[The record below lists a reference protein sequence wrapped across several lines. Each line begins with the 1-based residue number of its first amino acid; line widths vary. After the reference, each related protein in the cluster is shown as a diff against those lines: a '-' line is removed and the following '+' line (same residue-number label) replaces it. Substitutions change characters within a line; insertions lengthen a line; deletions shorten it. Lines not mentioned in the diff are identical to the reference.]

1 MTQTPCPE
9 TDGLL
14 ARVRCGEPAT
24 PPVTAHLERCA
35 ACREAL
41 AIEALFA
48 GVPAGPEPP
57 SDPDLLLLR
66 ARLRAHE
73 AAAARAMRPVV
84 WIERL
89 AAPAVALAAAWV
101 WPWLRQYLAA
111 PGWTAPSPGFL
122 LPLLALLTA
131 LVTVFVLLDLIG
143 SEV

>member
-1 MTQTPCPE
+1 MTRTPCPE

-73 AAAARAMRPVV
+73 AAAAGVRPVV

-89 AAPAVALAAAWV
+89 RRRPWPSPPPGLA
-101 WPWLRQYLAA
+101 WLRQYLA
-111 PGWTAPSPGFL
+111 PGWTAPSGFL
-122 LPLLALLTA
+122 LRCSAA
-131 LVTVFVLLDLIG
+131 HGAGDGVRALDLVG